1 MCGMNRAENKNKKI
15 ERRKRRT
22 RSKILGTV
30 KKPRLS
36 VFRSNRFTYVQLIDD
51 ENGKTLL
58 SASTKSFSK
67 KETSLKQLEQAKLL
81 GKLLASGAVEKGFK
95 EVVFD
100 RGSYKYHGKIKSVA
114 EGAREGGLKF

>member
-1 MCGMNRAENKNKKI
+1 MNRAKNTNKKI
-15 ERRKRRT
+15 ERRKNRT
-22 RSKILGTV
+22 RSKILGTA

-36 VFRSNRFTYVQLIDD
+36 VFRSNRFTYIQLIDD

-58 SASTKSFSK
+58 SASTKSLSK

-81 GKLLASGAVEKGFK
+81 GKLLASKAVEKGFN
-95 EVVFD
+95 EVIFD